1 MRFSLS
7 LLAFAAGA
15 WAQQSSSSVD
25 SNTGITFQGKTDTTG
40 FYFGM
45 AVPTTV
51 GTDFIGQM
59 VRGIYVRLNNVSL
72 TFTRLYPSP
81 PVMEVL
87 LSPDLW

>member
-1 MRFSLS
+1 MDRCKSFNKITINMRFSFS

-25 SNTGITFQGKTDTTG
+25 PNTGITFQGKTDTTG

-51 GTDFIGQM
+51 GSDFIGQM
-59 VRGIYVRLNNVSL
+59 VSRLSQHIGGVI
-72 TFTRLYPSP
+72 
-81 PVMEVL
+81 
-87 LSPDLW
+87 